1 MSRSTDR
8 RQFAG
13 DTYEDQ
19 MLSGDLDDDDESD
32 RVTCRRCNTGGLHWQ
47 EIVKG
52 DGTPGHALF
61 NERNRKHECAG
72 PDLDGF
78 TKEE

>member
-1 MSRSTDR
+1 MNVSVYDYRGFSS
-8 RQFAG
+8 
-13 DTYEDQ
+13 YEQ
-19 MLSGDLDDDDESD
+19 DDDESD
-32 RVTCRRCNTGGLHWQ
+32 RVTCNRCQAGGLHWQ

-72 PDLDGF
+72 PNIEGF
-78 TKEE
+78 TNEETP